1 MVDRNLKRFAFISG
15 VIIFLGGSRFL
26 VASPKNCH
34 CESRVF
40 CGAKQSFAELT
51 DRFVV
56 PESGTPRDDITFR
69 ESRRSF
75 QENLPE
81 AAAWFFNPR
90 ATFSR
95 EPAGLPPKP
104 PGKNFRMAALYFKL
118 ADDQFELGKLTT
130 EWPHTKNAPDW
141 KGKFL
146 IDTPFDS
153 ANVKKVLAKNPESL
167 TAYYYQ
173 MSNGHLWL
181 YGDEVTYTGPP
192 LTETGSNENERYASW
207 QQNNTKILQWFAEEY
222 NLAKLDNDKNGDV
235 DLILLLCRA
244 RPKFGFAGEASLNLG
259 GEIFSRP
266 GWPKITN
273 ASGTYQ
279 TDCYL
284 FFDTRHL
291 VTHELGHLLGFWGH
305 NNGLHRW
312 NLMSGVGDKPPH
324 GSGLAMSAFER
335 NQLGWLQYE
344 VIDKTTRNVSLGNLA
359 QSGRALK
366 IPIKGS
372 ADYFVLENR
381 QASAP
386 FEPASRLPGAGLL
399 LYCVSNGSPTIIP
412 ADGKITRLIG
422 RSSRGR
428 DIFYNGDDSDLF
440 GNFGVTEIT
449 PYTTPNTSTPTMK
462 NTGIAIKNIRYS
474 GKNIV
479 FDVYHDYVE
488 PGFAPLKTSSKS
500 PMPSR
505 ARSAPV
511 NQKIFY
517 QLPQASLVKLV
528 LSNSKGKTVATPV
541 DEFQEAWDYE
551 VDLNGLGLPSGVY
564 SYVLETNA
572 GKQLGKINYVSTH

>member
-1 MVDRNLKRFAFISG
+1 MIAGNLKKLACILGASIFILEDS
-15 VIIFLGGSRFL
+15 FLI
-26 VASPKNCH
+26 ASPKNCP
-34 CESRVF
+34 CESSAF
-40 CGAKQSFAELT
+40 CGAKQSVAELG
-51 DRFVV
+51 DRFVAK
-56 PESGTPRDDITFR
+56 SAPRDDAAFI
-69 ESRRSF
+69 ESHLSF
-75 QENLPE
+75 KENLPE
-81 AAAWFFNPR
+81 LSAWFFNPR
-90 ATFSR
+90 ATLSPTPTDI
-95 EPAGLPPKP
+95 PAKP
-104 PGKNFRMAALYFKL
+104 PAKNFRMAALYFKL
-118 ADDQFELGKLTT
+118 ADDQFELGKLTA

-192 LTETGSNENERYASW
+192 LTEAGSNENERYASW

-266 GWPKITN
+266 GRPKITN

-344 VIDKTTRNVSLGNLA
+344 VIDKTTRNISLGNLA

-500 PMPSR
+500 PVPRR
-505 ARSAPV
+505 AHSAPA